1 MPTLKELS
9 IAIGLLTS
17 DQNPVANADGWTDYV
32 WRIRPTEKC
41 LAITDGFCTLVKDSW
56 DWKRPQ
62 YYEFALRMDEANGK
76 ITSRITLQN
85 EDPTDDDQVCIVASF
100 LDRSGVERGV
110 LFVNWRSIHGR
121 SYSREAP
128 IQLATPLKDIV
139 TVAVGTKQCQLKA
152 LADSQN
158 FYRKRTELKQ
168 R

>member
-32 WRIRPTEKC
+32 WRVRESDKC
-41 LAITDGFCTLVKDSW
+41 LSVADGFCTLVKDSW

-62 YYEFALRMDEANGK
+62 YYEFAFKADEASNT
-76 ITSRITLQN
+76 IMSRITLRN
-85 EDPTDDDQVCIVASF
+85 EDIADDDQVCVVASF
-100 LDRSGVERGV
+100 LDASGIERGV
-110 LFVNWRSIHGR
+110 LFVNWRSLHGR
-121 SYSREAP
+121 TYSRSAP
-128 IQLATPLKDIV
+128 IQLATPTRDIV

-158 FYRKRTELKQ
+158 FYRKRAELKQ

>member
-17 DQNPVANADGWTDYV
+17 DQNPVANADGGTDYV
-32 WRIRPTEKC
+32 WRVRPSTEC
-41 LAITDGFCTLVKDSW
+41 LATSDGFCTLVRDSW

-62 YYEFALRMDEANGK
+62 YYEFAFKRDVANNA
-76 ITSRITLQN
+76 IISRIMLNN
-85 EDPTDDDQVCIVASF
+85 EDRSDDDQVCIVASF
-100 LDRSGVERGV
+100 LDSAGTERGV

-121 SYSREAP
+121 SYTRVAP
-128 IQLATPLKDIV
+128 VQLATPLKDIA
-139 TVAVGTKQCQLKA
+139 TIAVGTKQCQLKQ

-158 FYRKRTELKQ
+158 FYRKKIEHKQ